1 MLFFG
6 CNLSNVN
13 SLKCI
18 SINNQECKV
27 RPETVNANS
36 DEPVFFPFSIKT
48 SKCSRSYNNINDPYQ
63 KLCVPDVVKNINIKV
78 FNLMSRTN
86 ETRHIQWSETCKC
99 KCRLNASVCNDKKRW
114 NENKRKCECKKLIDK
129 GSYDKRFIWNP
140 WDCECESDKSRDAG
154 AYPDYENCKWKKKL
168 VDKLVEECT
177 ETDDKVKL
185 AKITL
190 AENGNMYKNKCRS
203 CTLYIVLFQ

>member
-18 SINNQECKV
+18 SRNNQECKV
-27 RPETVNANS
+27 RPEIVNANS

-129 GSYDKRFIWNP
+129 GIYDKRFIWNP

-154 AYPDYENCKWKKKL
+154 AYPDYENCTWKKKL